1 MAVKKVVAF
10 ADEFGNNSF
19 DFLKEDVST
28 HFIIASVIINA
39 NEIDT
44 INSELEKIRKKHFQT
59 GEMKSQNIGKN
70 HKRRETLLQEL
81 TKLSFS
87 IYAVVVDKKKLYGE
101 GFKYKQSFYKY
112 LNGILYKELYRTFPE
127 LELIVDE
134 HGANDFMRSF
144 KKYVETNHI
153 RTLFTGSDFN
163 IEKSQN
169 ELGIQLADIIA
180 GTLGYIFDE
189 TKKGEHSTALR
200 NLLNDKTISI
210 NQFPKTYEITQFEEK
225 DIYAQSEYDEN
236 IAKLSLQRFFDF
248 LDTTSGDSQD
258 KIDSI
263 NFLKLLIR
271 YHESI
276 HPKKYTTATE
286 FKRHLNVIRERNISD
301 EKFTNLIG
309 KLRDKGVLIAS
320 SRDGYKIPTTVAEIQ
335 RYIRHGNN
343 IVFPLLRRIEEC
355 RSAIKLATNNSL
367 DVLDYMEF
375 NRLKTL
381 LEKTKTVKWD

>member
-1 MAVKKVVAF
+1 MAVKKVIAF

-19 DFLKEDVST
+19 DFSKEGVST
-28 HFIIASVIINA
+28 HFIVASVIINA

-44 INSELEKIRKKHFQT
+44 ANAELEKIRQKYFQT
-59 GEMKSQNIGKN
+59 GEMKSQKIATN
-70 HKRRETLLQEL
+70 HKRRETILQEL
-81 TKLSFS
+81 TKLNFS
-87 IYAVVVDKKKLYGE
+87 IYAVVVDKNKLYGE

-153 RTLFTGSDFN
+153 RTLFAGSDFE
-163 IEKSQN
+163 IAKSQN

-189 TKKGEHSTALR
+189 TKKGEHSTALL
-200 NLLNDKTISI
+200 NLLNDKIISI
-210 NQFPKTYEITQFEEK
+210 NHFPKTYEISQFEEK

-236 IAKLSLQRFFDF
+236 IAKLSLQRIFNF

-286 FKRHLNVIRERNISD
+286 FKRHLNVIREQNISN
-301 EKFTNLIG
+301 ETFTNFRTPTPSQSKARLFH
-309 KLRDKGVLIAS
+309 KQVS
-320 SRDGYKIPTTVAEIQ
+320 S
-335 RYIRHGNN
+335 
-343 IVFPLLRRIEEC
+343 
-355 RSAIKLATNNSL
+355 
-367 DVLDYMEF
+367 
-375 NRLKTL
+375 
-381 LEKTKTVKWD
+381 

>member
-1 MAVKKVVAF
+1 MAIKKVIAF

-19 DFLKEDVST
+19 NFSKDDVST

-39 NEIDT
+39 NEIDN
-44 INSELEKIRKKHFQT
+44 INAELEKIRQKFFQT
-59 GEMKSQNIGKN
+59 GEMKSKNIGTN
-70 HKRRETLLQEL
+70 HSRRQTLLQEL
-81 TKLSFS
+81 TKLNFS
-87 IYAVVVDKKKLYGE
+87 IYAVVVDKRKLYGE

-112 LNGILYKELYRTFPE
+112 LNGILYKELYRTFPQ
-127 LELIVDE
+127 LELKVDE

-163 IEKSQN
+163 IARSQN
-169 ELGIQLADIIA
+169 EVGIQLADIVA

-189 TKKGEHSTALR
+189 TKKGEHSTTFQ
-200 NLLNDKTISI
+200 NLLNDKIISI
-210 NQFPKTYEITQFEEK
+210 NQFPKNYEVTQFEEK

-236 IAKLSLQRFFDF
+236 IAKLSLQRIFDF
-248 LDTTSGDSQD
+248 LDITRGDSQD

-271 YHESI
+271 YHESS
-276 HPKKYTTATE
+276 HQKKYTTATE
-286 FKRHLNVIRERNISD
+286 FKRHLNVNRLQNIGD
-301 EKFTNLIG
+301 ESFTNLVG

-320 SRDGYKIPTTVAEIQ
+320 SRDGYKVPTTVAEIKK
-335 RYIRHGNN
+335 YIRHGNS

-355 RSAIKLATNNSL
+355 RKAIKLATNNSL
-367 DVLDYMEF
+367 DILDDMEF
-375 NRLKTL
+375 NRLKIL
-381 LEKTKTVKWD
+381 LDKTQK

>member
-1 MAVKKVVAF
+1 MAVKKVIAF

-19 DFLKEDVST
+19 DFSKEGVST

-44 INSELEKIRKKHFQT
+44 VNTELEKIRKRFFQT
-59 GEMKSQNIGKN
+59 GEMKSNNIGKN
-70 HKRRETLLQEL
+70 HKRRETLLQEI
-81 TKLSFS
+81 TKLNFS
-87 IYAVVVDKKKLYGE
+87 IYAVVVDKNKLYGE

-127 LELIVDE
+127 LELKVDE
-134 HGANDFMRSF
+134 HGRNDFMRSF
-144 KKYVETNHI
+144 KKYVEDNHI
-153 RTLFTGSDFN
+153 RTLFAGSDFN
-163 IEKSQN
+163 IARSQS

-189 TKKGEHSTALR
+189 TKKGEHSATLL
-200 NLLNDKTISI
+200 NLLNDKIISI
-210 NQFPKTYEITQFEEK
+210 SLFPKIYEVTQFEEK

-236 IAKLSLQRFFDF
+236 IAKLSLQRIFDF
-248 LDTTSGDSQD
+248 LDTVRVDSQN

-286 FKRHLNVIRERNISD
+286 FKRHLNVIREQNISD
-301 EKFTNLIG
+301 ESFTNLIG
-309 KLRDKGVLIAS
+309 KLRDKGILIAS
-320 SRDGYKIPTTVAEIQ
+320 SRNGYKIPTTVAEIQ
-335 RYIRHGNN
+335 GYIRHGNN
-343 IVFPLLRRIEEC
+343 IVLPLLRRIEEC
-355 RSAIKLATNNSL
+355 RKAIKLATNNSL
-367 DVLDYMEF
+367 DILDDVEF

-381 LEKTKTVKWD
+381 LEKL